1 HDGDADGGDTQAQP
15 SKRTGTG
22 GGSLAVMLI
31 VALGAGGAGY
41 YVKIYKP
48 KKELEGAEDLD
59 ELTDAEEPTVNEDGD
74 EREQPADADE
84 GAFDGPDYSDYDD
97 YRDEYGDGP
106 EFPEE

>member
-1 HDGDADGGDTQAQP
+1 MSGIITYWYCCPNLIYALFVLINP
-15 SKRTGTG
+15 
-22 GGSLAVMLI
+22 LAH
-31 VALGAGGAGY
+31 Y
-41 YVKIYKP
+41 HHVKIYKP

-74 EREQPADADE
+74 EQEQPADADE

-106 EFPEE
+106 ESPEE